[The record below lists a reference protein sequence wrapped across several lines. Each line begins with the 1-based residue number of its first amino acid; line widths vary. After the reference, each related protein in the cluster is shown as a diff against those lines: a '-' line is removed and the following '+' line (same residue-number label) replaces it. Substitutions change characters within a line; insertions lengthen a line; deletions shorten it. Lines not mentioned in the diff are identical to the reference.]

1 MLPVTDYQVQDDES
15 LHNQPARICTFFFFE
30 GEALI
35 NLYQFYPP
43 DDPGVLLKDDLN
55 PSGVSGALGEASEDD
70 LGHVARC
77 DGAQE
82 LDAFEGRWFPSI
94 FLNLKWV
101 LCLVFSEFVWNC
113 DVCSKMIYIIILRRY
128 CAMHSWTP

>member
-101 LCLVFSEFVWNC
+101 LCLVFSEFV
-113 DVCSKMIYIIILRRY
+113 
-128 CAMHSWTP
+128 

>member
-1 MLPVTDYQVQDDES
+1 MNLS
-15 LHNQPARICTFFFFE
+15 IINQHGFAHFFFE

-35 NLYQFYPP
+35 NSYQF
-43 DDPGVLLKDDLN
+43 GVSLKDDLN

-82 LDAFEGRWFPSI
+82 LDAFEGRWFPSS
-94 FLNLKWV
+94 FLMKWV
-101 LCLVFSEFVWNC
+101 LCLVFSEFV
-113 DVCSKMIYIIILRRY
+113 
-128 CAMHSWTP
+128 

>member
-1 MLPVTDYQVQDDES
+1 MD
-15 LHNQPARICTFFFFE
+15 LHKFFFE

-35 NLYQFYPP
+35 NSYQF
-43 DDPGVLLKDDLN
+43 GVLLKDDLN

-101 LCLVFSEFVWNC
+101 LCLVFSEFV
-113 DVCSKMIYIIILRRY
+113 
-128 CAMHSWTP
+128 